1 MNHLID
7 SVTADITLNESNS
20 LLHRGKLSRIHRP
33 ILAPTCRSAHL
44 YMSSPPATPPASSDP
59 KTTSH
64 SLSGGLPLP
73 DNADLVSRI
82 HFSPKDGRI
91 WLDDQR
97 MLLMHASGF
106 GVLRRELI
114 ESLGMERARGLLTRI
129 GYNSGANDA
138 HLARK
143 MRDRSNAVDMI
154 HVGPQLHMLE
164 GVGIVIPVRTDVDE
178 ETGQYHGEYIWEGSS
193 EAEEHIRIYGLGAEP
208 ACWMQ
213 IGYASGFISRFMG
226 KPILFREV
234 ECKAQGHDHC
244 RIVGKP
250 PEEWVGEA
258 ESDLRFL
265 RADPLTGG
273 VAATKSSSS
282 STGGNATTLPK
293 NLEPLDAD
301 TPSVLPFGVDD
312 VVGVSAG
319 FNAVCHKIRRVADTR
334 ATVLFLG
341 ESGVGKEVLARS
353 LHRIS
358 PRGEKGPFIAIN
370 CAAIPENLVE
380 SELFGVERGAFT
392 GATHARAGRF
402 ERAEGGTLFLD
413 EIGILSNTAQGKL
426 LRVLQE
432 REVERVGGSKIIKVD
447 VRVIAA
453 TNLDLIEEVKQG
465 RFREDLFFRLNVFP
479 IRVPALRDRLEDIPV
494 FMNHFLRKFCR
505 MHDRS
510 AAGFSGRAIDNM
522 LSYHWPGNIRE
533 LENVVERGV
542 ILAPDG
548 GAIDSVHLFAGGE
561 QVRESSHLSVGA
573 GGMLRRSPASSKS
586 ENTPTKKENAAV
598 AAEIDPDRM
607 SRVRSK
613 ITHLL
618 AGVGGDENGTTSL
631 EEIEDA
637 LVQSAVRAAK
647 GNLAAAARMLGM
659 TRAQL
664 VYRQRTRVNKRA

>member
-1 MNHLID
+1 MA
-7 SVTADITLNESNS
+7 STPSPTGSTKGPRP
-20 LLHRGKLSRIHRP
+20 LLAARRP
-33 ILAPTCRSAHL
+33 AAGEGLA
-44 YMSSPPATPPASSDP
+44 
-59 KTTSH
+59 
-64 SLSGGLPLP
+64 LP
-73 DNADLVSRI
+73 DNTDLVSRI
-82 HFSPKDGRI
+82 HFSPEDGHI

-114 ESLGMERARGLLTRI
+114 ETLGVERARGLLTRI

-138 HLARK
+138 QLARK
-143 MRDRSNAVDMI
+143 LRRDSDSVDMI

-164 GVGIVIPVRTDVDE
+164 GVGAVIPVRTDVDE
-178 ETGQYHGEYIWEGSS
+178 ETGQYHGEYIWQGSA
-193 EAEEHIRIYGLGAEP
+193 EADEHVRIYGLGAEP

-234 ECKAQGHDHC
+234 ECKAQGHEHC

-250 PEEWVGEA
+250 PEEWVGDA

-273 VAATKSSSS
+273 MAATKSAPSSAS
-282 STGGNATTLPK
+282 ATTSKKASNGNKPASGSPSTTK
-293 NLEPLDAD
+293 NLEPLAAD
-301 TPSVLPFGVDD
+301 VPVLPFGVDD

-358 PRGEKGPFIAIN
+358 PRGEGAFIAIN

-392 GATHARAGRF
+392 GATHSRAGRF

-453 TNLDLIEEVKQG
+453 TNLDLVEEVKHG

-505 MHDRS
+505 MHGRS
-510 AAGFSGRAIDNM
+510 AAGFTGRAIDNM

-561 QVRESSHLSVGA
+561 QVESSHFSVGA
-573 GGMLRRSPASSKS
+573 GGMLRRAAASSASGKS
-586 ENTPTKKENAAV
+586 TTKRESAAS

-618 AGVGGDENGTTSL
+618 AGVGGDEDGATSL
-631 EEIEDA
+631 QEIEEA
-637 LVQSAVRAAK
+637 LVQSAVRSAK
-647 GNLAAAARMLGM
+647 GNLAAAARTLGM

-664 VYRQRTRVNKRA
+664 VYRQRTKPPNR

>member
-1 MNHLID
+1 
-7 SVTADITLNESNS
+7 
-20 LLHRGKLSRIHRP
+20 
-33 ILAPTCRSAHL
+33 
-44 YMSSPPATPPASSDP
+44 
-59 KTTSH
+59 
-64 SLSGGLPLP
+64 
-73 DNADLVSRI
+73 
-82 HFSPKDGRI
+82 
-91 WLDDQR
+91 
-97 MLLMHASGF
+97 
-106 GVLRRELI
+106 
-114 ESLGMERARGLLTRI
+114 
-129 GYNSGANDA
+129 
-138 HLARK
+138 
-143 MRDRSNAVDMI
+143 
-154 HVGPQLHMLE
+154 
-164 GVGIVIPVRTDVDE
+164 
-178 ETGQYHGEYIWEGSS
+178 
-193 EAEEHIRIYGLGAEP
+193 
-208 ACWMQ
+208 
-213 IGYASGFISRFMG
+213 
-226 KPILFREV
+226 
-234 ECKAQGHDHC
+234 
-244 RIVGKP
+244 
-250 PEEWVGEA
+250 
-258 ESDLRFL
+258 
-265 RADPLTGG
+265 
-273 VAATKSSSS
+273 
-282 STGGNATTLPK
+282 
-293 NLEPLDAD
+293 
-301 TPSVLPFGVDD
+301 VLPFGADD

-358 PRGEKGPFIAIN
+358 PRGDKPFIAIN

-392 GATHARAGRF
+392 GATHSRAGRF

-426 LRVLQE
+426 LRALQE

-479 IRVPALRDRLEDIPV
+479 IKVPALRDRLEDIPV

-505 MHDRS
+505 MHDRN
-510 AAGFSGRAIDNM
+510 AAGFTGRAIDHM

-561 QVRESSHLSVGA
+561 QVVPSSHLSVGA
-573 GGMLRRSPASSKS
+573 GGMLRREGSSPEAAASKKS
-586 ENTPTKKENAAV
+586 RKESAAA

-613 ITHLL
+613 ITQLL
-618 AGVGGDENGTTSL
+618 AGVGDDESGAASL
-631 EEIEDA
+631 DEIEDA
-637 LVQSAVRAAK
+637 LVQSAVRSAK

-664 VYRQRTRVNKRA
+664 VYRQKIRRQ

>member
-1 MNHLID
+1 MA
-7 SVTADITLNESNS
+7 SPPPSRTSRTL
-20 LLHRGKLSRIHRP
+20 
-33 ILAPTCRSAHL
+33 LAPKPSSGASAGL
-44 YMSSPPATPPASSDP
+44 VRPSST
-59 KTTSH
+59 
-64 SLSGGLPLP
+64 GLPLP
-73 DNADLVSRI
+73 DNTDLVSRI
-82 HFSPKDGRI
+82 HFSPEDGHI

-114 ESLGMERARGLLTRI
+114 ESLGVERARGLLTRI

-138 HLARK
+138 QLARK
-143 MRDRSNAVDMI
+143 LRRDSGAVDMI

-164 GVGIVIPVRTDVDE
+164 GVGTVIPVRTDVDE
-178 ETGQYHGEYIWEGSS
+178 ETGQYHGEYIWQGSS

-234 ECKAQGHDHC
+234 ECKAQGHDRC

-250 PEEWVGEA
+250 AEEWVDA
-258 ESDLRFL
+258 EGDLRFL

-273 VAATKSSSS
+273 VAAAKSATSKKSKTSSA
-282 STGGNATTLPK
+282 STPR
-293 NLEPLDAD
+293 NLEPLAD
-301 TPSVLPFGVDD
+301 SAVLPFGSED

-341 ESGVGKEVLARS
+341 ESGVGKEVLARG

-358 PRGEKGPFIAIN
+358 PRGEQAFIAIN

-392 GATHARAGRF
+392 GATHSRAGRF

-432 REVERVGGSKIIKVD
+432 REVERVGGTKVIKVD

-453 TNLDLIEEVKQG
+453 TNLDLIEAVKQG

-479 IRVPALRDRLEDIPV
+479 IKVPALRDRLEDIPV

-510 AAGFSGRAIDNM
+510 AAGFTGRAIDAM

-542 ILAPDG
+542 ILAPDA

-561 QVRESSHLSVGA
+561 QVMESSHLSVGA
-573 GGMLRRSPASSKS
+573 GGMLRRESAASSASMNSK
-586 ENTPTKKENAAV
+586 EGTAMTPEV
-598 AAEIDPDRM
+598 DPDRL

-618 AGVGGDENGTTSL
+618 AGVGGDENGATSL
-631 EEIEDA
+631 EQIEDA
-637 LVQSAVRAAK
+637 LVQSAVRSAK

-659 TRAQL
+659 SRAQL
-664 VYRQRTRVNKRA
+664 VYRKKLKRPKL

>member
-1 MNHLID
+1 MASPNPPKA
-7 SVTADITLNESNS
+7 SRTL
-20 LLHRGKLSRIHRP
+20 
-33 ILAPTCRSAHL
+33 LAPQPSAASAGL
-44 YMSSPPATPPASSDP
+44 VRPSST
-59 KTTSH
+59 
-64 SLSGGLPLP
+64 GLPLP
-73 DNADLVSRI
+73 DNTDLVSRI
-82 HFSPKDGRI
+82 HFSPEDGHI

-114 ESLGMERARGLLTRI
+114 ESLGVERARGLLTRI

-138 HLARK
+138 QLARK
-143 MRDRSNAVDMI
+143 LRRGSGAVDMI

-164 GVGIVIPVRTDVDE
+164 GVGTVIPVRTDVDE
-178 ETGQYHGEYIWEGSS
+178 ETGQYHGEYIWQGSS

-250 PEEWVGEA
+250 AEEWVDAEA
-258 ESDLRFL
+258 DLRFL

-273 VAATKSSSS
+273 VAAAKSGTSSKKSKASSS
-282 STGGNATTLPK
+282 APR
-293 NLEPLDAD
+293 NLEPLAD
-301 TPSVLPFGVDD
+301 SAVLPFGAED

-341 ESGVGKEVLARS
+341 ESGVGKEVLARA

-358 PRGEKGPFIAIN
+358 PRGEKGAFIAIN

-392 GATHARAGRF
+392 GATHSRAGRF

-479 IRVPALRDRLEDIPV
+479 IKVPALRDRLEDIPV

-505 MHDRS
+505 MHARN
-510 AAGFSGRAIDNM
+510 AAGFTGRAIDAM

-561 QVRESSHLSVGA
+561 QVESSHLSVGA
-573 GGMLRRSPASSKS
+573 GGMLGRASGALTPDANLCGQVGKRR
-586 ENTPTKKENAAV
+586 T
-598 AAEIDPDRM
+598 AEPVEPDPDRM
-607 SRVRSK
+607 NRVRSK
-613 ITHLL
+613 VAQLL
-618 AGVGGDENGTTSL
+618 AGVGGDDVGTTSL
-631 EEIEDA
+631 GDIEDA
-637 LVQSAVRAAK
+637 LVESAVRSAK
-647 GNLAAAARMLGM
+647 GNLAAAARALGV

-664 VYRQRTRVNKRA
+664 VYRQKARHIRARPR

>member
-1 MNHLID
+1 MPPRPPKKPAVAFDPRPAIAPGRVPL
-7 SVTADITLNESNS
+7 SVVPPSARESAAD
-20 LLHRGKLSRIHRP
+20 G
-33 ILAPTCRSAHL
+33 A
-44 YMSSPPATPPASSDP
+44 
-59 KTTSH
+59 
-64 SLSGGLPLP
+64 GGIPLP
-73 DNADLVSRI
+73 DNTDLVSRI
-82 HFSPKDGRI
+82 HFSPKDGHI

-97 MLLMHASGF
+97 MLLVHASGL

-114 ESLGMERARGLLTRI
+114 ESLGTERARGLLTRI
-129 GYNSGANDA
+129 GYSSGSNDA

-143 MRDRSNAVDMI
+143 LRATSGAVDMI

-164 GVGIVIPVRTDVDE
+164 GVGTVVAVRTDVDE
-178 ETGQYHGEYIWEGSS
+178 ETGQYHGEYVWLGSS
-193 EAEEHIRIYGLGAEP
+193 EAEEHVRIYGLGAEP

-250 PEEWVGEA
+250 ADEWREDA
-258 ESDLRFL
+258 HDDLRFL

-273 VAATKSSSS
+273 MASSSS
-282 STGGNATTLPK
+282 SKNKKGAAGADAASSSAEALLGG
-293 NLEPLDAD
+293 LE
-301 TPSVLPFGVDD
+301 D

-319 FNAVCHKIRRVADTR
+319 FNAVCHKVRRVADTR
-334 ATVLFLG
+334 ATVLFTG
-341 ESGVGKEVLARS
+341 ESGVGKEVLARA

-358 PRGEKGPFIAIN
+358 PRKDQPFVAIN

-392 GATHARAGRF
+392 GATASRAGRF

-432 REVERVGGSKIIKVD
+432 REVERVGGTKTIKVD

-453 TNLDLIEEVKQG
+453 TNLDLIEEVKNG

-505 MHDRS
+505 MHDRN
-510 AAGFSGRAIDNM
+510 AAGFTGRAIDAM

-542 ILAPDG
+542 IMAPDG

-561 QVRESSHLSVGA
+561 RVALSHLRLGKGGTLSGGSGSATA
-573 GGMLRRSPASSKS
+573 GPHFGRRLTRD
-586 ENTPTKKENAAV
+586 EETNQGETN
-598 AAEIDPDRM
+598 DPDQMGRIR
-607 SRVRSK
+607 SRISQ
-613 ITHLL
+613 LL
-618 AGVGGDENGTTSL
+618 AGVGGDLGSGPSVASL

-637 LVQSAVRAAK
+637 LVQSAIRGAK
-647 GNLAAAARMLGM
+647 GNLAAAARILGM

-664 VYRQRTRVNKRA
+664 VYRTKSMAER

>member
-1 MNHLID
+1 
-7 SVTADITLNESNS
+7 
-20 LLHRGKLSRIHRP
+20 
-33 ILAPTCRSAHL
+33 
-44 YMSSPPATPPASSDP
+44 MSSPPTHSPPPSTRRKLLAPHAGSSGNPTSASSP
-59 KTTSH
+59 
-64 SLSGGLPLP
+64 GLPLP
-73 DNADLVSRI
+73 DNTDLVSRI
-82 HFSPKDGRI
+82 HFSPQDGRI

-114 ESLGMERARGLLTRI
+114 ESLGTERARGLLTRI

-138 HLARK
+138 QLARK
-143 MRDRSNAVDMI
+143 LRHDSGAVDMI

-164 GVGIVIPVRTDVDE
+164 GVGTVIPVRTDVDE
-178 ETGQYHGEYIWEGSS
+178 ETGQYHGEYIWQGSS

-213 IGYASGFISRFMG
+213 IGYACGFISRFMG

-234 ECKAQGHDHC
+234 ECKAQGHEHC

-250 PEEWVGEA
+250 PEEWEGEA

-273 VAATKSSSS
+273 LAAAKSGTSRKSNPNKNASTAATS
-282 STGGNATTLPK
+282 AP
-293 NLEPLDAD
+293 NLEPLLADA
-301 TPSVLPFGVDD
+301 PVLPFGIED

-358 PRGEKGPFIAIN
+358 PRAEAPFIAIN
-370 CAAIPENLVE
+370 CAAIPETLVE
-380 SELFGVERGAFT
+380 AELFGVERGAYT
-392 GATHARAGRF
+392 GASASRPGRF
-402 ERAEGGTLFLD
+402 ERADGGTLFLD

-426 LRVLQE
+426 LRALQE
-432 REVERVGGSKIIKVD
+432 REVERVGGTKIIKVD

-453 TNLDLIEEVKQG
+453 TNLDLIEAVNQG
-465 RFREDLFFRLNVFP
+465 RFREDLFFRLNVVP

-505 MHDRS
+505 LHGRA
-510 AAGFSGRAIDNM
+510 AAGFTGRAIDAM

-548 GAIDSVHLFAGGE
+548 GGAIDSVHLFTGGE
-561 QVRESSHLSVGA
+561 KVASSHLSLGA
-573 GGMLRRSPASSKS
+573 GGLLRPAAAGGEGRSGKGAAFDASADRSDQ
-586 ENTPTKKENAAV
+586 
-598 AAEIDPDRM
+598 IDPDRL

-618 AGVGGDENGTTSL
+618 AGVGGEPENGAKTTSL

-637 LVQSAVRAAK
+637 LVQSAVRSAK

-664 VYRQRTRVNKRA
+664 VYRQRTKHHP

>member
-1 MNHLID
+1 MPAQPLSSQDPRNTPSGL
-7 SVTADITLNESNS
+7 VRPAD
-20 LLHRGKLSRIHRP
+20 
-33 ILAPTCRSAHL
+33 A
-44 YMSSPPATPPASSDP
+44 
-59 KTTSH
+59 
-64 SLSGGLPLP
+64 GLPLP

-82 HFSPKDGRI
+82 HFATKEGRI

-114 ESLGMERARGLLTRI
+114 ESLGIDRARGLLTRM
-129 GYNSGANDA
+129 GYNSGSHDA

-143 MRDRSNAVDMI
+143 LRKGSTTVDAI

-164 GVGIVIPVRTDVDE
+164 GVGTVIPVRAELNE
-178 ETGQYHGEYIWEGSS
+178 ETGQFHGEYLWQDSS
-193 EAEEHIRIYGLGAEP
+193 EAEEHIRIYGLGSEP

-226 KPILFREV
+226 RPILFREV
-234 ECKAQGHDHC
+234 QCKAQGFDQC

-250 PEEWVGEA
+250 ADEWGDA
-258 ESDLRFL
+258 EDDLRFL
-265 RADPLTGG
+265 RADQLTGG
-273 VAATKSSSS
+273 LAAT
-282 STGGNATTLPK
+282 GAATAAVLSLDDAPPAS
-293 NLEPLDAD
+293 PLG
-301 TPSVLPFGVDD
+301 SED

-319 FNAVCHKIRRVADTR
+319 FNSVCHKLRRVADTR

-358 PRGEKGPFIAIN
+358 PRAEAPFVAIN
-370 CAAIPENLVE
+370 CAAIPETLVE
-380 SELFGVERGAFT
+380 AELFGVERGAFT
-392 GATHARAGRF
+392 GASTTRAGRF

-426 LRVLQE
+426 LRALQE
-432 REVERVGGSKIIKVD
+432 REVERVGGTRTIKVD

-453 TNLDLIEEVKQG
+453 TNLDLREEVRHG

-479 IRVPALRDRLEDIPV
+479 ILVPALRDRLEDIPV

-505 MHDRS
+505 MHTRS
-510 AAGFSGRAIDNM
+510 VSGFTGRAIDAM

-542 ILAPDG
+542 ILAPDA
-548 GAIDSVHLFAGGE
+548 GAIDVIHLFAGGE
-561 QVRESSHLSVGA
+561 QIESRHLSLCEGGTLAKRSDAERSHDVG
-573 GGMLRRSPASSKS
+573 
-586 ENTPTKKENAAV
+586 
-598 AAEIDPDRM
+598 PDIAN
-607 SRVRSK
+607 RVRHR
-613 ITHLL
+613 ITQLL
-618 AGVGGDENGTTSL
+618 AGVADEGDTLSL
-631 EEIEDA
+631 DDIQDA
-637 LVQSAVRAAK
+637 LVQSAVRIAK
-647 GNLAAAARMLGM
+647 GNLAAAARTLGM

-664 VYRQRTRVNKRA
+664 VYHQKGKKARA

>member
-1 MNHLID
+1 M
-7 SVTADITLNESNS
+7 A
-20 LLHRGKLSRIHRP
+20 
-33 ILAPTCRSAHL
+33 
-44 YMSSPPATPPASSDP
+44 SPPPPNTPTRALLATQRP
-59 KTTSH
+59 KGP
-64 SLSGGLPLP
+64 SGTGLPMP
-73 DNADLVSRI
+73 DNTDIVDRI
-82 HFSPKDGRI
+82 HFSPEDGHI

-114 ESLGMERARGLLTRI
+114 ESLGVERARGLLTRI
-129 GYNSGANDA
+129 GYNSGAHDA

-143 MRDRSNAVDMI
+143 LRRDSGAVDMI

-164 GVGIVIPVRTDVDE
+164 GVGTVIPVRTDVDE
-178 ETGQYHGEYIWEGSS
+178 ETGVYHGEYIWQGSS

-250 PEEWVGEA
+250 AEEWVDEA

-273 VAATKSSSS
+273 MAPVARVKPTVARTKSGTHAP
-282 STGGNATTLPK
+282 TGANKGPDAK
-293 NLEPLDAD
+293 NRSPTSASDISPSQLEPLPDA
-301 TPSVLPFGVDD
+301 PVLPFGAED

-358 PRGEKGPFIAIN
+358 PRGEGAFIAIN

-392 GATHARAGRF
+392 GATHSRAGRF

-426 LRVLQE
+426 LRALQE
-432 REVERVGGSKIIKVD
+432 REVERVGGSKTIKVD

-479 IRVPALRDRLEDIPV
+479 IKVPALRDRLEDIPV

-505 MHDRS
+505 MHNRS
-510 AAGFSGRAIDNM
+510 AAGFTGRAIDHM

-533 LENVVERGV
+533 LENV
-542 ILAPDG
+542 
-548 GAIDSVHLFAGGE
+548 
-561 QVRESSHLSVGA
+561 
-573 GGMLRRSPASSKS
+573 
-586 ENTPTKKENAAV
+586 
-598 AAEIDPDRM
+598 
-607 SRVRSK
+607 
-613 ITHLL
+613 
-618 AGVGGDENGTTSL
+618 
-631 EEIEDA
+631 
-637 LVQSAVRAAK
+637 
-647 GNLAAAARMLGM
+647 
-659 TRAQL
+659 
-664 VYRQRTRVNKRA
+664 

>member
-1 MNHLID
+1 MPSKPRKPASD
-7 SVTADITLNESNS
+7 SGPKAAASPGTGRIP
-20 LLHRGKLSRIHRP
+20 LSSVP
-33 ILAPTCRSAHL
+33 
-44 YMSSPPATPPASSDP
+44 PPAV
-59 KTTSH
+59 TTDA
-64 SLSGGLPLP
+64 GGIPLP
-73 DNADLVSRI
+73 DNTDLVSRI
-82 HFSPKDGRI
+82 HFSPKDGHI

-114 ESLGMERARGLLTRI
+114 ESLGVERARGLLTRI

-143 MRDRSNAVDMI
+143 LRATSGAVDMI

-164 GVGIVIPVRTDVDE
+164 GVGTVVAVRTDVDE
-178 ETGQYHGEYIWEGSS
+178 ETGQYHGEYVWLGSS
-193 EAEEHIRIYGLGAEP
+193 EAEEHVRIYGLGAEP

-250 PEEWVGEA
+250 ADEWTGDDA
-258 ESDLRFL
+258 HGDLRFL

-273 VAATKSSSS
+273 MASKAADASSPAAALL
-282 STGGNATTLPK
+282 GI
-293 NLEPLDAD
+293 E
-301 TPSVLPFGVDD
+301 D

-319 FNAVCHKIRRVADTR
+319 FNAVCHKVRRVADTR
-334 ATVLFLG
+334 ATVLFTG
-341 ESGVGKEVLARS
+341 ESGVGKEVLARA

-358 PRGEKGPFIAIN
+358 PRKDKPFVAIN
-370 CAAIPENLVE
+370 CAAIPETLVE
-380 SELFGVERGAFT
+380 SELFGVERGAYT
-392 GATHARAGRF
+392 GATASRPGRF

-426 LRVLQE
+426 LRALQE
-432 REVERVGGSKIIKVD
+432 REVERVGGTRVLKVD

-453 TNLDLIEEVKQG
+453 TNLDLIEEVKNG

-479 IRVPALRDRLEDIPV
+479 IKVPALRDRLEDIPV

-510 AAGFSGRAIDNM
+510 AAGFTGRAIDAM

-542 ILAPDG
+542 IMAPDG
-548 GAIDSVHLFAGGE
+548 GAIDSLHLFAGGE
-561 QVRESSHLSVGA
+561 RVESAHLSLGSS
-573 GGMLRRSPASSKS
+573 GLLRADPAAQVSKADEAQRERSRRDQASANPAS
-586 ENTPTKKENAAV
+586 AADG
-598 AAEIDPDRM
+598 A
-607 SRVRSK
+607 SRIRRKV
-613 ITHLL
+613 TQLL
-618 AGVGGDENGTTSL
+618 SGVSGEDEGSISLGD
-631 EEIEDA
+631 IEDA
-637 LVQSAVRAAK
+637 LVESAVRSAN

-664 VYRQRTRVNKRA
+664 VYRAKGKGWR

>member
-1 MNHLID
+1 MPPEPRN
-7 SVTADITLNESNS
+7 TA
-20 LLHRGKLSRIHRP
+20 RR
-33 ILAPTCRSAHL
+33 
-44 YMSSPPATPPASSDP
+44 SPPKPAPSPQDASTP
-59 KTTSH
+59 
-64 SLSGGLPLP
+64 LSAPDGLPLP
-73 DNADLVSRI
+73 DNTDLVSRI
-82 HFSPKDGRI
+82 HFSPEDGHI

-114 ESLGMERARGLLTRI
+114 ESLGVERARGLLTRI

-138 HLARK
+138 QLARK
-143 MRDRSNAVDMI
+143 LRRGGEAVDMI

-164 GVGIVIPVRTDVDE
+164 GVGTVVAVRTDVDE
-178 ETGQYHGEYIWEGSS
+178 ETGQYHGEYVWLGSS
-193 EAEEHIRIYGLGAEP
+193 EAEEHVRIYGLGAEP

-234 ECKAQGHDHC
+234 ECKAQGHEHC

-250 PEEWVGEA
+250 AEEWRDDA
-258 ESDLRFL
+258 SQDDLRFL

-273 VAATKSSSS
+273 MASNTKDSASPAALL
-282 STGGNATTLPK
+282 GI
-293 NLEPLDAD
+293 E
-301 TPSVLPFGVDD
+301 D

-319 FNAVCHKIRRVADTR
+319 FNAVCHKVRRVADTR
-334 ATVLFLG
+334 ATVLFTG
-341 ESGVGKEVLARS
+341 ESGVGKEVLARA

-358 PRGEKGPFIAIN
+358 PRKDKPFVAIN
-370 CAAIPENLVE
+370 CAAIPETLVE
-380 SELFGVERGAFT
+380 SELFGVDRGAFT
-392 GATHARAGRF
+392 GATTSRAGRF

-426 LRVLQE
+426 LRALQE
-432 REVERVGGSKIIKVD
+432 REVERVGGTRIIKVD

-465 RFREDLFFRLNVFP
+465 RFREDLFYRLNVFP
-479 IRVPALRDRLEDIPV
+479 IKVPSLRDRLEDIPV
-494 FMNHFLRKFCR
+494 FMNHFLRKFCQLHGR
-505 MHDRS
+505 K
-510 AAGFSGRAIDNM
+510 AAGFTGRAIDAM

-542 ILAPDG
+542 IMAPDG

-561 QVRESSHLSVGA
+561 KVASSHLSVGH
-573 GGMLRRSPASSKS
+573 GGGLRREAQVQEGGVP
-586 ENTPTKKENAAV
+586 NAASARTTATGRADDSERIGRV
-598 AAEIDPDRM
+598 Q
-607 SRVRSK
+607 SR
-613 ITHLL
+613 IAQLL
-618 AGVGGDENGTTSL
+618 AGVGGDLAGDAAAPVL

-637 LVQSAVRAAK
+637 LIQSAMRSAK
-647 GNLAAAARMLGM
+647 GNLAAAARLLGM

-664 VYRQRTRVNKRA
+664 AYRVKIRNASREAKTSIP

>member
-1 MNHLID
+1 
-7 SVTADITLNESNS
+7 
-20 LLHRGKLSRIHRP
+20 
-33 ILAPTCRSAHL
+33 
-44 YMSSPPATPPASSDP
+44 MSSPPPPPSDP
-59 KTTSH
+59 KAARH
-64 SLSGGLPLP
+64 SLSGALPLP

-82 HFSPKDGRI
+82 HFSPQDGRI

-143 MRDRSNAVDMI
+143 MRGRSNAVDMI

-164 GVGIVIPVRTDVDE
+164 GVGTVIPVRTDVDA

-258 ESDLRFL
+258 ESDLRYL

-273 VAATKSSSS
+273 VAAAKPSSS
-282 STGGNATTLPK
+282 STGNANTLIK
-293 NLEPLDAD
+293 NLEPLDAAG
-301 TPSVLPFGVDD
+301 TPASVLPFGADD

-358 PRGEKGPFIAIN
+358 PRGDKPFIAIN

-392 GATHARAGRF
+392 GATHSRAGRF

-426 LRVLQE
+426 LRALQE

-479 IRVPALRDRLEDIPV
+479 IKVPALRDRLEDIPV

-505 MHDRS
+505 MHDRN
-510 AAGFSGRAIDNM
+510 AAGFTGRAIDHM

-561 QVRESSHLSVGA
+561 QVVPSSHLSVGA
-573 GGMLRRSPASSKS
+573 GGMLRREGSSPEAAASKKS
-586 ENTPTKKENAAV
+586 RKESAAA

-613 ITHLL
+613 ITQLL
-618 AGVGGDENGTTSL
+618 AGVGDDESGAASL
-631 EEIEDA
+631 DEIEDA
-637 LVQSAVRAAK
+637 LVQSAVRSAK

-664 VYRQRTRVNKRA
+664 VYRQKIRRQ

>member
-1 MNHLID
+1 M
-7 SVTADITLNESNS
+7 A
-20 LLHRGKLSRIHRP
+20 
-33 ILAPTCRSAHL
+33 
-44 YMSSPPATPPASSDP
+44 SPPPPNTPTRALLATQRP
-59 KTTSH
+59 K
-64 SLSGGLPLP
+64 GPGGAGLPMP
-73 DNADLVSRI
+73 DNTDIVARI
-82 HFSPKDGRI
+82 HFSPEDGHI

-114 ESLGMERARGLLTRI
+114 ESLGVERARGLLTRI
-129 GYNSGANDA
+129 GYNSGAHDA

-143 MRDRSNAVDMI
+143 LRRDSAAVDMI

-164 GVGIVIPVRTDVDE
+164 GVGTVIPVRTDVDE
-178 ETGQYHGEYIWEGSS
+178 ETGVYHGEYIWQGSS

-234 ECKAQGHDHC
+234 ECKAQGHEHC

-250 PEEWVGEA
+250 AEEWVDEA

-273 VAATKSSSS
+273 VAATVARVKPGMHTLAGAGSINGPRTKTKSPT
-282 STGGNATTLPK
+282 TGSALSPNH
-293 NLEPLDAD
+293 LEPLAD
-301 TPSVLPFGVDD
+301 TPVLPFGVDD

-358 PRGEKGPFIAIN
+358 PRGEGAFIAIN

-392 GATHARAGRF
+392 GATHSRAGRF

-453 TNLDLIEEVKQG
+453 TNLDLMEEVKQG

-479 IRVPALRDRLEDIPV
+479 IKVPALRDRLEDIPV

-505 MHDRS
+505 MHNRS
-510 AAGFSGRAIDNM
+510 AAGFTGRAIDHM

-561 QVRESSHLSVGA
+561 QVESSHLSVGA
-573 GGMLRRSPASSKS
+573 GGMLRRAPASSAS
-586 ENTPTKKENAAV
+586 AAASASASQKESAAM
-598 AAEIDPDRM
+598 AAELDPDRL

-618 AGVGGDENGTTSL
+618 AGVGGDENGATSL

-637 LVQSAVRAAK
+637 LVQSAVRSAK

-664 VYRQRTRVNKRA
+664 VYRQKIRPS

>member
-1 MNHLID
+1 MA
-7 SVTADITLNESNS
+7 SPPPPQT
-20 LLHRGKLSRIHRP
+20 SRAL
-33 ILAPTCRSAHL
+33 LAPKPSSA
-44 YMSSPPATPPASSDP
+44 ASA
-59 KTTSH
+59 
-64 SLSGGLPLP
+64 GLPLP
-73 DNADLVSRI
+73 DNTDLVSRI
-82 HFSPKDGRI
+82 HFSPEDGHI

-114 ESLGMERARGLLTRI
+114 ESLGVERARGLLTRI

-138 HLARK
+138 QLARK
-143 MRDRSNAVDMI
+143 LRRGSGAVDMI

-164 GVGIVIPVRTDVDE
+164 GVGTVIPVRTDVDE
-178 ETGQYHGEYIWEGSS
+178 ETGQYHGEYIWQGSS

-250 PEEWVGEA
+250 PEEWEGEA

-273 VAATKSSSS
+273 VAAAKAGSSSNKKSRNAS
-282 STGGNATTLPK
+282 SPEPGNL
-293 NLEPLDAD
+293 LEPLAG
-301 TPSVLPFGVDD
+301 SAVLPFGSED
-312 VVGVSAG
+312 VVGVSVG

-341 ESGVGKEVLARS
+341 ESGVGKEVLARA

-358 PRGEKGPFIAIN
+358 PRGEKPFIAIN

-392 GATHARAGRF
+392 GATHSRAGRF

-432 REVERVGGSKIIKVD
+432 REVERVGGTQVLKVD

-453 TNLDLIEEVKQG
+453 TNLDLMEEVKQG

-479 IRVPALRDRLEDIPV
+479 IKVPALRDRLEDIPV

-505 MHDRS
+505 MHARN
-510 AAGFSGRAIDNM
+510 AAGFTGRAIDAM

-561 QVRESSHLSVGA
+561 QVKTLSHLSVGA
-573 GGMLRRSPASSKS
+573 GGMLRRASASSSADGSNREVKATAP
-586 ENTPTKKENAAV
+586 EV
-598 AAEIDPDRM
+598 DPDRL

-613 ITHLL
+613 ITQLL
-618 AGVGGDENGTTSL
+618 AGVGGDENGATSL
-631 EEIEDA
+631 QEIEDA
-637 LVQSAVRAAK
+637 LVQSAVRNAK

-664 VYRQRTRVNKRA
+664 VYRTTQIRSAERKAETNV